1 MPSSAEGWK
10 EVANGFMSKWNFPNC
25 LGALDGKHIAIKAP
39 EHSGSMFFNYKGFFS
54 IVLLA
59 LVDADYKFTFVDV
72 GSNGRISDGGVFRE
86 SCLQAALD
94 NNSLGIPPATCLP
107 ERNTPVPYVIVAD
120 EAFPLK
126 ENLMKPFPAKSLDDA
141 SRVFNYR
148 LSRARRV
155 SENAF
160 GILVPKFQIFQS
172 TIPLEP
178 KKAELIVLAWV
189 ALHNYLRTKSVQY
202 SQAVADSETAAHE
215 LLPGEWRHN
224 PNAQLPSVCLQG
236 SNRSSIQA
244 REIREE
250 FLDYFITNGQVDW
263 QWDMI

>member
-1 MPSSAEGWK
+1 M
-10 EVANGFMSKWNFPNC
+10 
-25 LGALDGKHIAIKAP
+25 GALDDKHIPIKASK
-39 EHSGSMFFNYKGFFS
+39 HSGSMFFNYKGFFN

-59 LVDADYKFTFVDV
+59 LVDADDKFTFVDV
-72 GSNGRISDGGVFRE
+72 GSNGRISDGGVLRE

-94 NNSLGIPPATCLP
+94 NNSLGVPPPNCVP
-107 ERNTPVPYVIVAD
+107 ERNTPVPYAIVAD
-120 EAFPLK
+120 EAFPVK
-126 ENLMKPFPAKSLDDA
+126 ENLTKPFPAKNLDDA

-148 LSRARRV
+148 LSRARSHRV
-155 SENAF
+155 KENAF
-160 GILVPKFQIFQS
+160 GILVHIFQIFQL

-178 KKAELIVLAWV
+178 KKVELVMLACI
-189 ALHNYLRTKSVQY
+189 ALHNYLRTKSVAY
-202 SQAVADSETAAHE
+202 SQAVADSETATHE
-215 LLPGEWRHN
+215 LLLGEWRHN

-263 QWDMI
+263 QWHMI